1 MWQLYFLWTVEG
13 SWCQALD
20 NTCSGQ
26 RHNLVKQVPPTLNGK
41 GKPARFLDWD
51 GDGDTDAL
59 VKDGDGGIWLYE
71 RLAND
76 TFDKQALVMFTPVEG
91 QTQSGFEVV
100 DWNSDGELDL
110 LHCKVVENMVT
121 VSFLR
126 RSFFHGFPALNES
139 NFETTVLLTNGSR
152 CEMLAVDF
160 DEDGDVDLIL
170 GETVRRWQWKYGRY
184 FERVAAQLVERV
196 GLENP
201 LLRFG
206 TVLAMADMDGDG
218 RLEVLTEGWVSA
230 GSHSR
235 DVRFNYFR
243 RAADGSFVEP
253 ADNPLADIKIGSPDR
268 KSRGPL
274 GTTTATTWPPPS
286 LVGGNPRAK
295 GIWLCELVTG
305 RAVAGEFCI
314 GKVKWVKPERATKAP
329 VREEGKKRK
338 KQQLEKLEF
347 KQEEIQ
353 GDKISALV
361 ARWRFWELATYSG
374 QSFAEQH
381 GEGGAEWSARRF
393 YPKLWKIEAMAE
405 ESLRL
410 ISTALERLAGIIER
424 SDQSVEC
431 GSEEPEDEMF
441 YDCLEPTV
449 WALQGGP
456 IVALDLQQVETEETA
471 FYMIQMVSVPEME
484 EEKCQLFPTGIGVNT
499 TGNFSFLGAAIGDE
513 AYCNRHTFSTRVEPA
528 KPCLQALADLPDAQT
543 AMLLLRHCQSH
554 VKLTHAMRVTPPH
567 GHGPALRAF
576 DEQVQ
581 ACLEQI
587 GGLPLTQNT
596 WLQASLAIKAGG
608 LGLRSTALHAP
619 AAYIASITHLAA
631 SCTELDPTYRVV
643 PPPVHQALTSYNQV
657 VLPEDQIHSLA
668 PSYQQRDLS
677 ATVDKAQQAHLIA
690 ATTGE
695 AAKGHLQLVQQ
706 PGAGAWL
713 TALPAD
719 NLGLHINTHLFRVL
733 LRLRLRLP
741 IAPSDGFC
749 PLCDGV
755 ADSFGTTLEYAH
767 LAAAGLSP
775 ELEKP
780 GLLPARP
787 EDSGLCEAGV
797 SLNQASARRPADV
810 WVPGW
815 GLHGPAAF
823 DFAVSSGLR
832 SGVLPST
839 VGHGGHAALVYE
851 ERKRMHQRTEAQCR
865 AQGLQFLP
873 IVAEGCAGGWGP
885 TAMAVFRQ
893 LGSFLAARTGDSTS
907 KMTEQLMQGLSITLQ
922 RENARAVVR
931 RLPDDSASF
940 NALSEP

>member
-1 MWQLYFLWTVEG
+1 M
-13 SWCQALD
+13 
-20 NTCSGQ
+20 
-26 RHNLVKQVPPTLNGK
+26 
-41 GKPARFLDWD
+41 
-51 GDGDTDAL
+51 
-59 VKDGDGGIWLYE
+59 
-71 RLAND
+71 
-76 TFDKQALVMFTPVEG
+76 
-91 QTQSGFEVV
+91 
-100 DWNSDGELDL
+100 
-110 LHCKVVENMVT
+110 
-121 VSFLR
+121 
-126 RSFFHGFPALNES
+126 
-139 NFETTVLLTNGSR
+139 
-152 CEMLAVDF
+152 
-160 DEDGDVDLIL
+160 
-170 GETVRRWQWKYGRY
+170 
-184 FERVAAQLVERV
+184 
-196 GLENP
+196 
-201 LLRFG
+201 
-206 TVLAMADMDGDG
+206 
-218 RLEVLTEGWVSA
+218 
-230 GSHSR
+230 
-235 DVRFNYFR
+235 
-243 RAADGSFVEP
+243 
-253 ADNPLADIKIGSPDR
+253 
-268 KSRGPL
+268 
-274 GTTTATTWPPPS
+274 PPS
-286 LVGGNPRAK
+286 LGRSPRCPD
-295 GIWLCELVTG
+295 GD
-305 RAVAGEFCI
+305 
-314 GKVKWVKPERATKAP
+314 AP
-329 VREEGKKRK
+329 PP
-338 KQQLEKLEF
+338 
-347 KQEEIQ
+347 
-353 GDKISALV
+353 AL
-361 ARWRFWELATYSG
+361 
-374 QSFAEQH
+374 
-381 GEGGAEWSARRF
+381 
-393 YPKLWKIEAMAE
+393 P
-405 ESLRL
+405 
-410 ISTALERLAGIIER
+410 
-424 SDQSVEC
+424 
-431 GSEEPEDEMF
+431 
-441 YDCLEPTV
+441 
-449 WALQGGP
+449 
-456 IVALDLQQVETEETA
+456 
-471 FYMIQMVSVPEME
+471 VSR
-484 EEKCQLFPTGIGVNT
+484 QT
-499 TGNFSFLGAAIGDE
+499 
-513 AYCNRHTFSTRVEPA
+513 H
-528 KPCLQALADLPDAQT
+528 PC
-543 AMLLLRHCQSH
+543 
-554 VKLTHAMRVTPPH
+554 H
-567 GHGPALRAF
+567 GHGPALQAF
-576 DEQVQ
+576 DEQAQ

-643 PPPVHQALTSYNQV
+643 PPPVHQALTLYNQV

-755 ADSFGTTLEYAH
+755 ADSFGDHAQVCPCGGDRGKRHNRLRNFFAAK

>member
-1 MWQLYFLWTVEG
+1 MQ
-13 SWCQALD
+13 
-20 NTCSGQ
+20 
-26 RHNLVKQVPPTLNGK
+26 
-41 GKPARFLDWD
+41 
-51 GDGDTDAL
+51 
-59 VKDGDGGIWLYE
+59 
-71 RLAND
+71 
-76 TFDKQALVMFTPVEG
+76 
-91 QTQSGFEVV
+91 
-100 DWNSDGELDL
+100 
-110 LHCKVVENMVT
+110 MV
-121 VSFLR
+121 
-126 RSFFHGFPALNES
+126 
-139 NFETTVLLTNGSR
+139 
-152 CEMLAVDF
+152 
-160 DEDGDVDLIL
+160 
-170 GETVRRWQWKYGRY
+170 
-184 FERVAAQLVERV
+184 
-196 GLENP
+196 
-201 LLRFG
+201 
-206 TVLAMADMDGDG
+206 
-218 RLEVLTEGWVSA
+218 
-230 GSHSR
+230 
-235 DVRFNYFR
+235 
-243 RAADGSFVEP
+243 
-253 ADNPLADIKIGSPDR
+253 
-268 KSRGPL
+268 
-274 GTTTATTWPPPS
+274 
-286 LVGGNPRAK
+286 
-295 GIWLCELVTG
+295 
-305 RAVAGEFCI
+305 
-314 GKVKWVKPERATKAP
+314 
-329 VREEGKKRK
+329 
-338 KQQLEKLEF
+338 
-347 KQEEIQ
+347 
-353 GDKISALV
+353 
-361 ARWRFWELATYSG
+361 
-374 QSFAEQH
+374 
-381 GEGGAEWSARRF
+381 
-393 YPKLWKIEAMAE
+393 
-405 ESLRL
+405 
-410 ISTALERLAGIIER
+410 RLAGIIER

-484 EEKCQLFPTGIGVNT
+484 EEKCQVTLDSGADVCRAIPTIPV
-499 TGNFSFLGAAIGDE
+499 FYMR

-767 LAAAGLSP
+767 VV
-775 ELEKP
+775 ET
-780 GLLPARP
+780 
-787 EDSGLCEAGV
+787 EA
-797 SLNQASARRPADV
+797 NDIT
-810 WVPGW
+810 GW